1 MDAHTGLITQMNT
14 QLKKGDKCNSPLGKV
29 EVLAIYETSVD
40 VKTDNGEIRFMQH
53 SELTRIP
60 THAERM
66 QAMLD
71 IAWDSENRLEPHETV
86 QLKVGA
92 FVEFARHY
100 YEMQQE
106 LLECVN
112 YYKSNAKSSLDVAE
126 SIEKL
131 LKGEML

>member
-1 MDAHTGLITQMNT
+1 MNT
-14 QLKKGDKCNSPLGKV
+14 QLKKGDKCNSPWGV
-29 EVLAIYETSVD
+29 VTVNNIQPYGIIGAIDKDGDYYAANI
-40 VKTDNGEIRFMQH
+40 KQ
-53 SELTRIP
+53 LTRIP

-71 IAWDSENRLEPHETV
+71 IAWDVENRLQDDETV
-86 QLKVGA
+86 QLKVGD

-112 YYKSNAKSSLDVAE
+112 YYKSNAKSSLVVAE
-126 SIEKL
+126 SIEKI
-131 LKGEML
+131 LKGEL